1 MGENVHKIQK
11 IERGELMRNSTK
23 FNAFVHAHTH
33 THTGNT
39 LKWVGRLGV
48 IVLFFMFSSLSKLFT
63 VSRDLCP

>member
-1 MGENVHKIQK
+1 M
-11 IERGELMRNSTK
+11 LSYM
-23 FNAFVHAHTH
+23 HTH